1 MPVQALTSVDPHH
14 FFNLRRL
21 PDGEVHRLDTRVS
34 GVAVSNDFSG
44 RLAVTTAEGDR
55 ITFTADL
62 ATDFRSGSHISQ
74 VADDR
79 TMGKIEATYTHYAVQ
94 RDFGLA
100 VEGDLNKEE
109 LHDLKILFGNIATIF
124 RGFFQGEDE
133 VARAHTTKLAEGF
146 RGMDSLS
153 GLDLS
158 VDVVRSVVVAAAS
171 HITSGGAPAA
181 VAAIPQPSNGTTA
194 PTPSSGLPDGTHL
207 TVPVKD
213 THLAS
218 LIQQVLDALKDAKVE
233 LEKVRAYLPDFFE
246 KLRDDLVKELQD
258 EREIKPKDQGHLL
271 PQVSDE
277 VDSPTS
283 SNGLLVA
290 YRTVTETSTFLS
302 IQS

>member
-34 GVAVSNDFSG
+34 GVAVSNEFSG

-62 ATDFRSGSHISQ
+62 ATDFRSESHISQ
-74 VADDR
+74 MADDR
-79 TMGKIEATYTHYAVQ
+79 TMGRVEATYTHYAVQ

-133 VARAHTTKLAEGF
+133 VTRAHTTKLAEGF

-153 GLDLS
+153 GPDLS

-213 THLAS
+213 AHLAS

-246 KLRDDLVKELQD
+246 KLRDDLVKEFHG
-258 EREIKPKDQGHLL
+258 EREPKIDDQDHSIA
-271 PQVSDE
+271 QVSDE
-277 VDSPTS
+277 VNSPAS
-283 SNGLLVA
+283 SRSLLVA
-290 YRTVTETSTFLS
+290 YRTVTETSFSLS
-302 IQS
+302 MHG